1 MFIRW
6 QTRSSKLIVMAALA
20 ALLTAADLLG
30 TASRMPV
37 SAQPT
42 KTVEVVV
49 RTIEPNPRVRFAPLD
64 GFKRPAPLANLEA
77 PLSGRRPPAP
87 LANLEAP
94 LGGRKPPAP
103 LANLEAPLGGRK
115 PPAPLADRGTL
126 PQASKVPGSALYM
139 LGIASVALIG
149 ALRERL
155 KKD

>member
-103 LANLEAPLGGRK
+103 LA
-115 PPAPLADRGTL
+115 DRGTL

-149 ALRERL
+149 ALREQL
-155 KKD
+155 KKN